1 LAVKRLSGSA
11 LAGQVHPERPSI
23 QPSRPQPGLGR
34 LDTAGYG
41 ARGDGGRQAGLRI
54 TSRGGWVCD
63 GRRGGKARRGGRR
76 RKARWGFARSL
87 RREAR
92 LWQASALH
100 AVARGVVPRSRTP
113 PTDLELYL
121 KQIDESPLLSA
132 DEEKHLARKIINE
145 GCMASREH
153 MIRSNLRLVVA
164 IAKRYMNRGLSL
176 QDLIEEGNVGLVK
189 AVEGFDPD
197 MGARFSTY
205 GCWWIKQGIKRA
217 LINAVQPIHIPA
229 YMVELIAKWKRA
241 SRLLEEKL
249 GRTPTVQELA
259 EEMDLPAK
267 KVRIIKKAVKA
278 SRRPSQTGSG
288 AEGEG
293 PMLSEM
299 VADARTPSPQDQ
311 VLLADDLETIGKLLE
326 AIDDREAKILR
337 LRYGLNGDEPLT
349 LKEIGVHVG
358 LTRERVRQIEIE
370 ALKKLN
376 ARLESDRPLSA
387 AKAQVQAKARAA
399 ARAAG

>member
-1 LAVKRLSGSA
+1 M
-11 LAGQVHPERPSI
+11 
-23 QPSRPQPGLGR
+23 
-34 LDTAGYG
+34 
-41 ARGDGGRQAGLRI
+41 
-54 TSRGGWVCD
+54 
-63 GRRGGKARRGGRR
+63 
-76 RKARWGFARSL
+76 ARS
-87 RREAR
+87 RR
-92 LWQASALH
+92 
-100 AVARGVVPRSRTP
+100 VK
-113 PTDLELYL
+113 TDLELYL